1 MISNLTPPAHRRLRT
16 KSGFT
21 LVELLVVIAII
32 GILVGMLLPA
42 VQQVREAA
50 RRTQCLN
57 NVRQQT
63 LATHIYCDGNQHFP
77 AGWDQTAA
85 AWNGLILPFIE
96 QSNLGSTMD
105 LPNDSDNWTTNGSAK
120 EAACGTLIGVYRCP
134 TMTIAENIDNNGI
147 PGRVP
152 ASYRGNAGSEVSN
165 DGGPVV
171 ANTKS
176 MKDHD
181 LNGLMFGCS
190 EIGFG
195 QISDGTS
202 NTIMFGE
209 SQTDP
214 EFVKDGQAMDY
225 WYIGAPST
233 DPYRCTGNNAN
244 SSSEFSE
251 VVGGTYTPMNANKN
265 DPTTLGNLI
274 ELSFGSYHQGG
285 AAFGFA
291 DGSVHFI
298 GEDIDLVTY
307 QALGSRNGGEVPGEY

>member
-1 MISNLTPPAHRRLRT
+1 MSSNQTQLTYRRLQP

-32 GILVGMLLPA
+32 GILIGMLLPA

-57 NVRQQT
+57 NVRQQN
-63 LATHIYCDGNQHFP
+63 LAAHLYSDGNQHFP
-77 AGWDQTAA
+77 AGWDETAA
-85 AWNGLILPFIE
+85 AWNGLILPFLE
-96 QSNLGSTMD
+96 QSNLGNTMD
-105 LPNDSDNWTTNGSAK
+105 LASDADQWTANGSAK
-120 EAACGTLIGVYRCP
+120 EAACGTMLGVYRCP
-134 TMTIAENIDNNGI
+134 TMPIPEHIDNNGI

-152 ASYRGNAGSEVSN
+152 ASYRGNAGNQVSN
-165 DGGPVV
+165 DGAPVL
-171 ANTKS
+171 ADTKS

-195 QISDGTS
+195 QITDGTS

-214 EFVKDGQAMDY
+214 EFVKDGQAMDF

-233 DPYRCTGNNAN
+233 DQYKCTGPNAN
-244 SSSEFSE
+244 ASSEFSE
-251 VVGGTYTPMNANKN
+251 VVGATYTPMNANKR

-274 ELSFGSYHQGG
+274 ELSFGSYHPGG

-291 DGSVHFI
+291 DGSVHYI
-298 GEDIDLVTY
+298 GENIDLATY
-307 QALGSRNGGEVPGEY
+307 QALGSRNGGEVPSDY

>member
-1 MISNLTPPAHRRLRT
+1 MSNNLTQPTYRRLQT

-32 GILVGMLLPA
+32 GILIGMLLPA

-57 NVRQQT
+57 NVRQQN
-63 LATHIYCDGNQHFP
+63 LAAHLYSDGNQHFP
-77 AGWDQTAA
+77 AGWDHTAA
-85 AWNGLILPFIE
+85 AWNGLILPFLE
-96 QSNLGSTMD
+96 QSNLGNTMD
-105 LPNDSDNWTTNGSAK
+105 LNSDADQWTADGSAK
-120 EAACGTLIGVYRCP
+120 EAACGTMLGVYRCP
-134 TMTIAENIDNNGI
+134 TMPIAEHIDNNGI

-152 ASYRGNAGSEVSN
+152 ASYRGNAGNQVSN
-165 DGGPVV
+165 DGAAVL
-171 ANTKS
+171 ADTKS

-195 QISDGTS
+195 QITDGTS

-214 EFVKDGQAMDY
+214 EFVKDGQAMDF

-233 DPYRCTGNNAN
+233 DQYKCTGSNAN
-244 SSSEFSE
+244 GSSEFSE
-251 VVGGTYTPMNANKN
+251 VVGATYTPMNANKK

-274 ELSFGSYHQGG
+274 ELSFGSYHPGG

-291 DGSVHFI
+291 DGSVHYI
-298 GEDIDLVTY
+298 GENIDLVTY
-307 QALGSRNGGEVPGEY
+307 QALGSRNGGEVLGDY